1 MEEVLNFTKQLSEAL
16 LEKQNWFNNDRLQQ
30 LLEQYRLLH
39 TCVQN
44 LDEVLVKRSLI
55 QPDPYKL
62 DTRISE
68 IGTVETSSF
77 TEAEDAIVLGKRL
90 SDYERMLDFIS
101 TYFRFSVENI
111 TINRIKTLM
120 ELNNTFDWDV
130 ISTNS
135 TKSNTRAMAFALN
148 KARQNAPVVTIS
160 LINDSQEKCA
170 SCTKTI
176 NMILSELGDFQKE
189 LYKGNVRKDL
199 YEHPNFDMNKAFES
213 PEAELA
219 EIKKLF
225 GKNTSKKAFYS
236 DLIQEIINEDQGKD
250 AAAARQ
256 RILDKLKI
264 KVKEKKVETKTV
276 NSRDMLNAAVLAL
289 CAIEP
294 VLKQICGKLEENFKL
309 LFTTKKTF
317 FTKLIEVFR
326 KAFGIKEKEK
336 ICEISIVDS
345 RTGAKTIERI
355 EVNGF
360 LIQLRKIVRVYSGIA
375 AKSGEYDKVMAAN
388 EDDVLIFL
396 NKQIS
401 ENQRFFTIINA
412 LDDHFKTYVDASLR
426 AKVKGMKI
434 DLASYRNAIITI
446 NKKRGEYVSE
456 KEEIEQMKKLGIVKA

>member
-16 LEKQNWFNNDRLQQ
+16 LEKQNWFNNERLPQ

-39 TCVQN
+39 TCAQN

-62 DTRISE
+62 DTRISD

-77 TEAEDAIVLGKRL
+77 TESEDAIVLGKRL

-111 TINRIKTLM
+111 TINKIKTLM
-120 ELNNTFDWDV
+120 ELNSTFDWSA

-135 TKSNTRAMAFALN
+135 TKSNTRAMAVVLN

-176 NMILSELGDFQKE
+176 NMILSELGEFQKE

-199 YEHPNFDMNKAFES
+199 FEHPNFDIKKTFES
-213 PEAELA
+213 PESELA

-225 GKNTSKKAFYS
+225 GKNVSKKAFYS
-236 DLIQEIINEDQGKD
+236 DLIQEIINEDLGND
-250 AAAARQ
+250 AQAARQ
-256 RILDKLKI
+256 KVLDKLQI
-264 KVKEKKVETKTV
+264 KVKEKKVENKTV
-276 NSRDMLNAAVLAL
+276 NPRDMLNSAVMSL
-289 CAIEP
+289 CGIEP
-294 VLKQICGKLEENFKL
+294 VVKQICVKLDENFKL

-317 FTKLIEVFR
+317 FTKIIEVFK
-326 KAFGIKEKEK
+326 KAFGIKEKERV
-336 ICEISIVDS
+336 CEVPVVDQ
-345 RTGAKTIERI
+345 RTGTKTRERI
-355 EVNGF
+355 EVNEF

-375 AKSGEYDKVMAAN
+375 AKSAEYDKVMAASD
-388 EDDVLIFL
+388 DDVLIFL

-401 ENQRFFTIINA
+401 ENQRLFTVINA
-412 LDDHFKTYVDASLR
+412 LDDYFKTNVDVSLR
-426 AKVKGMKI
+426 TKVKGMKI
-434 DLASYRNAIITI
+434 DLASYRNAIITV
-446 NKKRGEYVSE
+446 NKKRGEYVST
-456 KEEIEQMKKLGIVKA
+456 KEEVEQMKKLGIVKA